1 MKQAEVI
8 KPYQRV
14 PKLASLLL
22 HLFFILL
29 SLVCIMPI
37 VLIVAISLT
46 NEQALTLSGYK
57 FWPDQIDLSAYKFM
71 FTDSTTLLKAYGVTL
86 TVTIVGSVLAV
97 LLIALYAYPIYRK
110 DFPFKKFFSF
120 YLLITMLFSGGLV
133 PFYLLYI
140 NYLGLRDSLLA
151 LILPGLS
158 SAFYI
163 FITRTFFQQTIPEE
177 MIESGKLDGA
187 SEWRI
192 FFQLVLPISL
202 PVLATVGLFTT
213 LMYWNDWFN
222 SMLFINDVD
231 KYSLQYV
238 MIQMIRQAEFF
249 KNQLAGTGVGLLVQ
263 EAVPTESLRMAM
275 VVVSIGPILFVYPFF
290 QKYFTKGLTV
300 GAIKG

>member
-1 MKQAEVI
+1 MTKERNSN
-8 KPYQRV
+8 PYQ
-14 PKLASLLL
+14 PLSKPAGLAI
-22 HLFFILL
+22 HVFFIAM
-29 SLVCIMPI
+29 SLACILPI
-37 VLIVAISLT
+37 LLIVAISFSDEKL
-46 NEQALTLSGYK
+46 LTLHGYK
-57 FWPDQIDLSAYKFM
+57 FWPERFDTSSYHYLFTNSA
-71 FTDSTTLLKAYGVTL
+71 TLFKAYGVTL
-86 TVTIVGSVLAV
+86 TVTIVGTVLAV

-110 DFPFKKFFSF
+110 DFPFKKAFNF

-140 NYLGLRDSLLA
+140 NYLNLRDSLVA

-158 SAFYI
+158 NAFYI
-163 FITRTFFQQTIPEE
+163 FIARTFFQQTIPEE

-202 PVLATVGLFTT
+202 PVLATIGLFTT
-213 LMYWNDWFN
+213 LAYWNDWFN
-222 SMLFINDVD
+222 SLLFINDTD
-231 KYSLQYV
+231 KFSLQYV

-249 KNQLAGTGVGLLVQ
+249 KNQLAGTGVGLLIQ
-263 EAVPTESLRMAM
+263 QAVPTESLRMAM

-290 QKYFTKGLTV
+290 QKYFTKGLTI

>member
-1 MKQAEVI
+1 MNPKASVKTSQKAS
-8 KPYQRV
+8 
-14 PKLASLLL
+14 KLAETILHIIFIAFSLAC
-22 HLFFILL
+22 IL
-29 SLVCIMPI
+29 PI
-37 VLIVAISLT
+37 VLIVAISFSDEKL
-46 NEQALTLSGYK
+46 LTLQGYK
-57 FWPDQIDLSAYKFM
+57 FWPDKLDVSAYQYL
-71 FTDSTTLLKAYGVTL
+71 FTNSTTLVKAYGVSL
-86 TVTIVGSVLAV
+86 SVTIIGTIMAV
-97 LLIALYAYPIYRK
+97 LLIALYAYPIFRK
-110 DFPFKKFFSF
+110 DFPFKKAFNF

-133 PFYLLYI
+133 PFYLLYV
-140 NYLGLRDSLLA
+140 NFLELKDSFAA

-158 SAFYI
+158 NAFYI

-222 SMLFINDVD
+222 SMLFINDTD
-231 KYSLQYV
+231 KFSLQYV

-249 KNQLAGTGVGLLVQ
+249 KNQLAGSGVALMVQ

-290 QKYFTKGLTV
+290 QKYFTKGLTI

>member
-1 MKQAEVI
+1 MKPADVV

-14 PKLASLLL
+14 SKPANVLL
-22 HLFFILL
+22 HLFFILF
-29 SLVCIMPI
+29 SLACILPI
-37 VLIVAISLT
+37 LLIVAISFS
-46 NEQALTLSGYK
+46 NEQALTLGGYK
-57 FWPDQIDLSAYKFM
+57 FWPDQIDLSAYRFM
-71 FTDSTTLLKAYGVTL
+71 LTDSSTLIKAYGVTL

-110 DFPFKKFFSF
+110 DFPFKNLFSF
-120 YLLITMLFSGGLV
+120 YLLVTMLFSGGLV

-140 NYLGLRDSLLA
+140 NYLDLRDSLIA

-158 SAFYI
+158 NAFYI

-222 SMLFINDVD
+222 SMLFINDTD
-231 KYSLQYV
+231 KFSLQYV

-249 KNQLAGTGVGLLVQ
+249 KNQLAGTGVGLMVQ

-275 VVVSIGPILFVYPFF
+275 VVLSIGPILFVYPFF

>member
-1 MKQAEVI
+1 MTKTTNVKAYQQASG
-8 KPYQRV
+8 
-14 PKLASLLL
+14 LAGIGL
-22 HLFFILL
+22 HLLFIVF
-29 SLVCIMPI
+29 SLACILPL
-37 VLIVAISLT
+37 VLIVAISLS
-46 NEQALTLSGYK
+46 NEKLLTLKGYK
-57 FWPDQIDLSAYKFM
+57 FWPEEIDWSAYRYLFN
-71 FTDSTTLLKAYGVTL
+71 DSETLFKAYGVTL
-86 TVTIVGSVLAV
+86 TVTFVGTILAV
-97 LLIALYAYPIYRK
+97 LLIALYAYPLFRK
-110 DFPFKKFFSF
+110 DFPFKKAFNL

-133 PFYLLYI
+133 PFYLFYI
-140 NYLGLRDSLLA
+140 NYLHLRDSLIA

-158 SAFYI
+158 NAFYI
-163 FITRTFFQQTIPEE
+163 FITRTFFQQTVPEE

-202 PVLATVGLFTT
+202 PVLATIGLFTT

-222 SMLFINDVD
+222 SLLFINDTD
-231 KYSLQYV
+231 KFSLQYV

-249 KNQLAGTGVGLLVQ
+249 KNQLAGSGVALLVQ
-263 EAVPTESLRMAM
+263 ETVPTESLRMAM

>member
-1 MKQAEVI
+1 MDKALKV
-8 KPYQRV
+8 KPYQQV
-14 PKLASLLL
+14 PKWAEILL
-22 HLFFILL
+22 HTFFIAL
-29 SLVCIMPI
+29 SLACILPI
-37 VLIVAISLT
+37 LLIVAISFS
-46 NEQALTLSGYK
+46 NEKMITLHGYK
-57 FWPDQIDLSAYKFM
+57 FWPDEIDMSAYKHL
-71 FTDSTTLLKAYGVTL
+71 FTNSATLAKAYGVSL
-86 TVTIVGSVLAV
+86 TVTAIGACLAV
-97 LLIALYAYPIYRK
+97 LLIALYAYPLFRK
-110 DFPFKKFFSF
+110 DFPFKKTFNI

-133 PFYLLYI
+133 PFYLLYV
-140 NYLGLRDSLLA
+140 NFLNLKDSLIA

-158 SAFYI
+158 NAFYI
-163 FITRTFFQQTIPEE
+163 FITRTFFQQTVPEE

-202 PVLATVGLFTT
+202 PVLATIGLFTT

-222 SMLFINDVD
+222 SMLFINNTD
-231 KYSLQYV
+231 KFSLQYV

-249 KNQLAGTGVGLLVQ
+249 KNQLAGSGVALMVQ
-263 EAVPTESLRMAM
+263 ESIPTESLRMAM

>member
-1 MKQAEVI
+1 FETSS
-8 KPYQRV
+8 Y
-14 PKLASLLL
+14 
-22 HLFFILL
+22 HYLF
-29 SLVCIMPI
+29 S
-37 VLIVAISLT
+37 
-46 NEQALTLSGYK
+46 N
-57 FWPDQIDLSAYKFM
+57 
-71 FTDSTTLLKAYGVTL
+71 STTLFKAYGVTL
-86 TVTIVGSVLAV
+86 TVTLVGTVLAV

-110 DFPFKKFFSF
+110 DFPFKRAFNF

-140 NYLGLRDSLLA
+140 NYLNLRDSLIA

-158 SAFYI
+158 NAFYI
-163 FITRTFFQQTIPEE
+163 FIARTFFQQTIPEE

-202 PVLATVGLFTT
+202 PVLATIGLFTT

-222 SMLFINDVD
+222 SLLFINDTD
-231 KYSLQYV
+231 KFSLQYV

-249 KNQLAGTGVGLLVQ
+249 KTQLAGTGVGLLIQ
-263 EAVPTESLRMAM
+263 QSVPTESLRMAM

-290 QKYFTKGLTV
+290 QKYFTKGLTI

>member
-1 MKQAEVI
+1 MTTATRTRA
-8 KPYQRV
+8 Y
-14 PKLASLLL
+14 PKGSKSAQIVLNIFFTAFSLAC
-22 HLFFILL
+22 IL
-29 SLVCIMPI
+29 PI
-37 VLIVAISLT
+37 LLIVAISLT
-46 NEQALTLSGYK
+46 NEKTLTLQGYK
-57 FWPDQIDLSAYKFM
+57 FWPEKIDLTAYQYLFNH
-71 FTDSTTLLKAYGVTL
+71 SQTLVKAYGISLTVTL
-86 TVTIVGSVLAV
+86 TGTLLAV
-97 LLIALYAYPIYRK
+97 LLIALYAYPLYRK
-110 DFPFKKFFSF
+110 DFPFKKAFSF

-133 PFYLLYI
+133 PFYLLYV
-140 NYLGLRDSLLA
+140 NYLDLKDSLIA

-158 SAFYI
+158 NAFYI
-163 FITRTFFQQTIPEE
+163 FIARTFFQQTVPEE

-213 LMYWNDWFN
+213 LTYWNDWFN
-222 SMLFINDVD
+222 SMLFINDTD

-249 KNQLAGTGVGLLVQ
+249 KNQLAGSGVALLVQ
-263 EAVPTESLRMAM
+263 ESVPTESLRMAM

-290 QKYFTKGLTV
+290 QKYFTKGLTI

>member
-1 MKQAEVI
+1 MTTTSRTS
-8 KPYQRV
+8 PYAKGSTTAQIILNV
-14 PKLASLLL
+14 
-22 HLFFILL
+22 FFIAF
-29 SLVCIMPI
+29 SLACILPI

-46 NEQALTLSGYK
+46 NEKALTLQGYK
-57 FWPDQIDLSAYKFM
+57 FWPEHIDASAYQYLFKH
-71 FTDSTTLLKAYGVTL
+71 SETLVKAYGVSL
-86 TVTIVGSVLAV
+86 TVTISGTLLAV
-97 LLIALYAYPIYRK
+97 LLIALYAYPLYRK
-110 DFPFKKFFSF
+110 DFPFKKTFNF

-133 PFYLLYI
+133 PFYLLYV
-140 NYLGLRDSLLA
+140 NYLDLKDSLVA

-158 SAFYI
+158 NAFYI

-202 PVLATVGLFTT
+202 PVLATIGLFTT

-222 SMLFINDVD
+222 SMLFINDTN
-231 KYSLQYV
+231 KFSLQYV

-249 KNQLAGTGVGLLVQ
+249 KTQLAGTGVALMVQ
-263 EAVPTESLRMAM
+263 ESVPTESLRMAM
-275 VVVSIGPILFVYPFF
+275 VVLSIGPILFIYPFF
-290 QKYFTKGLTV
+290 QKYFTKGLTI

>member
-1 MKQAEVI
+1 
-8 KPYQRV
+8 
-14 PKLASLLL
+14 
-22 HLFFILL
+22 
-29 SLVCIMPI
+29 MPI
-37 VLIVAISLT
+37 VLIISISISD
-46 NEQALTLSGYK
+46 EKMLTLKGYK
-57 FWPDQIDLSAYKFM
+57 FWPDVIDLSAYRFL
-71 FTDSTTLLKAYGVTL
+71 FTDSSTLLKAYGVTL
-86 TVTIVGSVLAV
+86 TVTCIGTLLAV
-97 LLIALYAYPIYRK
+97 LLIAMYAYPIFRK
-110 DFPFKKFFSF
+110 DFPFKKAFNI

-140 NYLGLRDSLLA
+140 NYLDLRDSLIA

-202 PVLATVGLFTT
+202 PVLATIGLFTT

-222 SMLFINDVD
+222 SLLFINDTD
-231 KYSLQYV
+231 KFSLQYV

-249 KNQLAGTGVGLLVQ
+249 KNQLAGSGVALLVQ
-263 EAVPTESLRMAM
+263 ETVPTESLRMAM

-290 QKYFTKGLTV
+290 QKYFTKGLTI

>member
-1 MKQAEVI
+1 MNKATNV

-14 PKLASLLL
+14 SKLAAILL
-22 HLFFILL
+22 HIIFIAF
-29 SLVCIMPI
+29 SLACILPI
-37 VLIVAISLT
+37 LLIVAISFS
-46 NEQALTLSGYK
+46 NEKLLTLKGYK
-57 FWPDQIDLSAYKFM
+57 FWPEEIDGSAYHHLFANS
-71 FTDSTTLLKAYGVTL
+71 STLMKAYGVSLSVTFIGTL
-86 TVTIVGSVLAV
+86 LAV
-97 LLIALYAYPIYRK
+97 LLIALYAYPIFRK
-110 DFPFKKFFSF
+110 DFPFKKIFNI

-133 PFYLLYI
+133 PFYLLYV
-140 NYLGLRDSLLA
+140 NYLDLKDTYTA

-158 SAFYI
+158 NAFYI
-163 FITRTFFQQTIPEE
+163 FIARTFFQQTIPEE

-202 PVLATVGLFTT
+202 PVLATIGLFTT

-222 SMLFINDVD
+222 SLLFINDSE
-231 KYSLQYV
+231 KFSLQYV

-249 KNQLAGTGVGLLVQ
+249 KSQLAGSGVALLVQ
-263 EAVPTESLRMAM
+263 QAVPTESLRMAM

-290 QKYFTKGLTV
+290 QKYFTKGLTI

>member
-1 MKQAEVI
+1 MTTATRTRS
-8 KPYQRV
+8 Y
-14 PKLASLLL
+14 PKGSKSAQIVLNI
-22 HLFFILL
+22 FFIAF
-29 SLVCIMPI
+29 SLACILPI
-37 VLIVAISLT
+37 LLIVAISLT
-46 NEQALTLSGYK
+46 NEKTLTLQGYR
-57 FWPDQIDLSAYKFM
+57 FWPEKIDLTAYQYLFNH
-71 FTDSTTLLKAYGVTL
+71 SQTLVKAYGISLTVTL
-86 TVTIVGSVLAV
+86 TGTVLAV
-97 LLIALYAYPIYRK
+97 LLIALYAYPLYRK
-110 DFPFKKFFSF
+110 DFPFKKTFNF

-133 PFYLLYI
+133 PFYLLYV
-140 NYLGLRDSLLA
+140 NYLDLKDSLVA

-158 SAFYI
+158 NAFYI

-213 LMYWNDWFN
+213 LTYWNDWFN
-222 SMLFINDVD
+222 SMLFINDTD
-231 KYSLQYV
+231 KFSLQYV

-249 KNQLAGTGVGLLVQ
+249 KNQLAGSGVALMVQ
-263 EAVPTESLRMAM
+263 ESVPTESLRMAM

-290 QKYFTKGLTV
+290 QKYFTKGLTI

>member
-29 SLVCIMPI
+29 SLACIMPI
-37 VLIVAISLT
+37 VLIVAISLS

>member
-1 MKQAEVI
+1 MNKASNV
-8 KPYQRV
+8 KSYQKV
-14 PKLASLLL
+14 SKWADILI
-22 HLFFILL
+22 HTFFIAL
-29 SLVCIMPI
+29 SLACILPI
-37 VLIVAISLT
+37 LLIVAISFSS
-46 NEQALTLSGYK
+46 EKMLTLNGYK
-57 FWPDQIDLSAYKFM
+57 FWPDEIDTSAYHHL
-71 FTDSTTLLKAYGVTL
+71 FTNSATLVKAYGVSIM
-86 TVTIVGSVLAV
+86 VTCIGASLAV
-97 LLIALYAYPIYRK
+97 LLIALYAYPLFRK
-110 DFPFKKFFSF
+110 DFPFKKTFNI

-133 PFYLLYI
+133 PFYLLYV
-140 NYLGLRDSLLA
+140 NFLNLKDSLIA

-158 SAFYI
+158 NAFYI
-163 FITRTFFQQTIPEE
+163 FITRTFFQQTVPEE

-202 PVLATVGLFTT
+202 PVLATIGLFTT

-222 SMLFINDVD
+222 SMLFINNTD

-249 KNQLAGTGVGLLVQ
+249 KNQLAGSGVALMVQ
-263 EAVPTESLRMAM
+263 ESVPTESLRMAM

>member
-1 MKQAEVI
+1 MKNTASIKSYQKVSRTAEI
-8 KPYQRV
+8 
-14 PKLASLLL
+14 AL
-22 HLFFILL
+22 HIVFIAL
-29 SLVCIMPI
+29 SLACILPI
-37 VLIVAISLT
+37 VLIVAISFS
-46 NEQALTLSGYK
+46 NEKLLTLKGYK
-57 FWPDQIDLSAYKFM
+57 FWPDEFDFSAYRYL
-71 FTDSTTLLKAYGVTL
+71 FTNSTTLLKAYGVTM
-86 TVTIVGSVLAV
+86 TVTCVGTVLAV
-97 LLIALYAYPIYRK
+97 LLIALYAYPLYRK
-110 DFPFKKFFSF
+110 DFPFKRAFNI
-120 YLLITMLFSGGLV
+120 YLLLTMLFSGGLV

-140 NYLGLRDSLLA
+140 NYLHLRDSLIA

-163 FITRTFFQQTIPEE
+163 FITRTFFQQTVPDE

-202 PVLATVGLFTT
+202 PVLATIGLFTT

-222 SMLFINDVD
+222 SLLFINDTD

-249 KNQLAGTGVGLLVQ
+249 KNQLAGTGVALMVR
-263 EAVPTESLRMAM
+263 ETVPTESLRMAM

-290 QKYFTKGLTV
+290 QKYFTKGLTI
-300 GAIKG
+300 GAVKG